1 MESKNFLTKQII
13 TYIGNK
19 RSLLD
24 FIEVPIEIV
33 KEELNKNKIDT
44 LDLFS
49 GSGIVSRY
57 LKQHSRILHANDL
70 ESYSKTI
77 NECYLMN
84 RSELNMSKLEEY
96 YHTITNKIKEQGM
109 KPGFIT
115 NLYSPNDDNNI
126 QKGERVFFTRRNAL
140 YIDTARTLLEEI
152 PKPYKTMLLGSLIY
166 EASNKNNTSGVFKG
180 FYKNSETKLGQFGGN
195 GKNALKRILANINLD
210 IPVFSNFECDVKIYQ
225 EDANKLVEMLPV
237 VDLAYLDP
245 PYNQHPYGSNYF
257 MLNLIND
264 YIEPKSISE
273 ISGIPKNWNKSYYN
287 SKKTATESME
297 DLIYKIK
304 AKYILVS
311 FNSEGFITK
320 DIMIDILSKQGLV
333 RVFEKKYNTFR
344 ASRNLKN
351 REMHVKEYLFLL
363 KKESLIWVLV
373 MY

>member
-1 MESKNFLTKQII
+1 MESKKFLTEQII

-24 FIEVPIEIV
+24 FIEEPIKIV
-33 KEELNKNKIDT
+33 LQELSKNKIDT

-49 GSGIVSRY
+49 GSGIVARY
-57 LKQHSRILHANDL
+57 LKQYSRVLHTNDL
-70 ESYSKTI
+70 ESYSKTV
-77 NECYLMN
+77 NACYLMN
-84 RSELNMSKLEEY
+84 RSEINISQLKEYHNM
-96 YHTITNKIKEQGM
+96 IINRIIEQGM
-109 KPGFIT
+109 KPGFISR
-115 NLYSPNDDNNI
+115 LYSPKDDNNI

-140 YIDTARTLLEEI
+140 YIDTVRQLLEEV
-152 PKPYKTMLLGSLIY
+152 PEPYKTMLLGPLIY

-195 GKNALKRILANINLD
+195 GKNALKRILAD
-210 IPVFSNFECDVKIYQ
+210 ITLELPVLSKFECDVNVYQ
-225 EDANKLVEMLPV
+225 EDANILVETLPK

-273 ISGIPKNWNKSYYN
+273 VSGIPKNWNKSKYN
-287 SKKTATESME
+287 SKKSAIESME
-297 DLIYKIK
+297 DLCNKIN
-304 AKYILVS
+304 AKYVLIS

-320 DIMIDILSKQGLV
+320 DNMIDILSKQGEV
-333 RVFEKKYNTFR
+333 RVYEKKYNTFR

-351 REMHVKEYLFLL
+351 RDMHVKEYLFLL
-363 KKESLIWVLV
+363 KKGC
-373 MY
+373 

>member
-1 MESKNFLTKQII
+1 MESKKFLTEQII

-24 FIEVPIEIV
+24 FIEEPIKIV
-33 KEELNKNKIDT
+33 LQELSKNKIDT

-49 GSGIVSRY
+49 GSGIVARY
-57 LKQHSRILHANDL
+57 LKQYSRVLHTNDL
-70 ESYSKTI
+70 ESYSKTV
-77 NECYLMN
+77 NTCYLMN
-84 RSELNMSKLEEY
+84 RSEINISQLKEYHNM
-96 YHTITNKIKEQGM
+96 IINRIIEQGM
-109 KPGFIT
+109 KPGFISR
-115 NLYSPNDDNNI
+115 LYSPKDDNNI

-140 YIDTARTLLEEI
+140 YIDTVRQLLEEV
-152 PKPYKTMLLGSLIY
+152 PEPYKTMLLGPLIY

-195 GKNALKRILANINLD
+195 GKNALKRILAD
-210 IPVFSNFECDVKIYQ
+210 ITLELPVLSKFECDVNVYQ
-225 EDANKLVEMLPV
+225 EDANILVETLPK

-273 ISGIPKNWNKSYYN
+273 VSGIPKNWNKSKYN
-287 SKKTATESME
+287 SKKSAIESME
-297 DLIYKIK
+297 DLCNKIN
-304 AKYILVS
+304 AKYVLIS

-320 DIMIDILSKQGLV
+320 DNMIDILSKQGEV
-333 RVFEKKYNTFR
+333 RVYEKKYNTFR

-351 REMHVKEYLFLL
+351 RDMHVKEYLFLL
-363 KKESLIWVLV
+363 KKGC
-373 MY
+373 

>member
-1 MESKNFLTKQII
+1 MESKKFLTEQII

-24 FIEVPIEIV
+24 FIEEPIKIV
-33 KEELNKNKIDT
+33 LQELSKNKIDT

-49 GSGIVSRY
+49 GSGIVARY
-57 LKQHSRILHANDL
+57 LKQYSRVLHTNDL
-70 ESYSKTI
+70 ESYSKTV
-77 NECYLMN
+77 NTCYLIN
-84 RSELNMSKLEEY
+84 RSEINISQLKEYHNM
-96 YHTITNKIKEQGM
+96 IINRIIEQGM
-109 KPGFIT
+109 KPGFISR
-115 NLYSPNDDNNI
+115 LYSPKDDNNI

-140 YIDTARTLLEEI
+140 YIDTVRQLLEEV
-152 PKPYKTMLLGSLIY
+152 PEPYKTMLLGPLIY

-195 GKNALKRILANINLD
+195 GKNALKRILAD
-210 IPVFSNFECDVKIYQ
+210 ITLELPVLSKFECDVNVYQ
-225 EDANKLVEMLPV
+225 EDANILVETLPK

-273 ISGIPKNWNKSYYN
+273 VSGIPKNWNKSKYN
-287 SKKTATESME
+287 SKKSAIESME
-297 DLIYKIK
+297 DLCNKIN
-304 AKYILVS
+304 AKYVLIS

-320 DIMIDILSKQGLV
+320 DNMIDILSKQGEV
-333 RVFEKKYNTFR
+333 RVYEKKYNTFR

-351 REMHVKEYLFLL
+351 RDMHVKEYLFLL
-363 KKESLIWVLV
+363 KKGC
-373 MY
+373 

>member
-1 MESKNFLTKQII
+1 MESKKFLTEQII

-24 FIEVPIEIV
+24 FIEEPIKIV
-33 KEELNKNKIDT
+33 LQELSKNKIDS

-49 GSGIVSRY
+49 GSGIVARY
-57 LKQHSRILHANDL
+57 LKQYSRILYTNDL
-70 ESYSKTI
+70 ESYSKTV
-77 NECYLMN
+77 NSCYLMN
-84 RSELNMSKLEEY
+84 RSEINISQLKEYHNMIINR
-96 YHTITNKIKEQGM
+96 ITEQGM
-109 KPGFIT
+109 KPGFISR
-115 NLYSPNDDNNI
+115 LYSPKDDNNI

-140 YIDTARTLLEEI
+140 YIDTVRQLLEEV
-152 PKPYKTMLLGSLIY
+152 PEPYKTMLLGPLIY
-166 EASNKNNTSGVFKG
+166 EASKKNNTSGVFKG

-195 GKNALKRILANINLD
+195 GKNALKRILAD
-210 IPVFSNFECDVKIYQ
+210 ITLELPVLSKFECDVDIFQ
-225 EDANKLVEMLPV
+225 EDANKLVETLPK

-273 ISGIPKNWNKSYYN
+273 ISGIPKNWNKSKYN
-287 SKKTATESME
+287 SKKTAKESME
-297 DLIYKIK
+297 DLCNKINSR
-304 AKYILVS
+304 YVLIS

-320 DIMIDILSKQGLV
+320 DNMIDILSKLGEV

-351 REMHVKEYLFLL
+351 RDMHVKEYLFLL
-363 KKESLIWVLV
+363 KKGC
-373 MY
+373 

>member
-1 MESKNFLTKQII
+1 MESKKFLSEQII

-24 FIEVPIEIV
+24 FIEEPIKIV
-33 KEELNKNKIDT
+33 LQELSKNKIDT

-49 GSGIVSRY
+49 GSGIVARY
-57 LKQHSRILHANDL
+57 LKQYSRVLHTNDL
-70 ESYSKTI
+70 ESYSKTV
-77 NECYLMN
+77 NTCYLMN
-84 RSELNMSKLEEY
+84 RSEINISQLKEYHNM
-96 YHTITNKIKEQGM
+96 IINRIIEQGM
-109 KPGFIT
+109 KPGFISR
-115 NLYSPNDDNNI
+115 LYSPKDDNNI

-140 YIDTARTLLEEI
+140 YIDTVRQLLEEV
-152 PKPYKTMLLGSLIY
+152 PEPYKTMLLGPLIY

-195 GKNALKRILANINLD
+195 GKNALKRILAD
-210 IPVFSNFECDVKIYQ
+210 ITLELPVLSKFECDVNVYQ
-225 EDANKLVEMLPV
+225 EDANILVETLPK

-273 ISGIPKNWNKSYYN
+273 VSGIPKNWNKSKYN
-287 SKKTATESME
+287 SKKSAIESME
-297 DLIYKIK
+297 DLCNKIN
-304 AKYILVS
+304 AKYVLIS

-320 DIMIDILSKQGLV
+320 DNMIDILSKQGEV
-333 RVFEKKYNTFR
+333 RVYEKKYNTFR

-351 REMHVKEYLFLL
+351 RDMHVKEYLFLL
-363 KKESLIWVLV
+363 KKRC
-373 MY
+373 